1 MADKKEL
8 QEKALA
14 YRILE
19 SRLESMSKQRDL
31 LVQRMVEIESTLESI
46 RELQK
51 SKGEVLFPLGST
63 AYTFGKI
70 TSDKMIVEIG
80 AGVALEKTPDEAAKI
95 LEERKQ
101 EVAEVVRKVQDQMVE
116 TANRLDILAPE
127 LESMVEGH
135 DHEHLEGG

>member
-19 SRLESMSKQRDL
+19 SRLEPMSKQRDL
-31 LVQRMVEIESTLESI
+31 LLQRMAEIESTLESI
-46 RELQK
+46 NELRRNK
-51 SKGEVLFPLGST
+51 DEVLFPLGST

-70 TSDKMIVEIG
+70 TSNKMIVEIG
-80 AGVALEKTPDEAAKI
+80 AGVALEKTPEEAAKI
-95 LEERKQ
+95 LEERKN
-101 EVAEVVRKVQDQMVE
+101 EVEDVIRKIQDQMVE
-116 TANRLDILAPE
+116 TANRLEILAPE

-135 DHEHLEGG
+135 ENLEGG